1 MFDGEAEDA
10 VDDLE
15 VDGVSQQHR
24 EGGGTHAVERNP
36 KATAAPQP
44 AAQRLLA
51 CRIMLNAIGGEDHR
65 VVGTQDIGPGD
76 GLLVF
81 DPPFASPV
89 PEIKLYWHRRHTM
102 SPAHSWL
109 RQQVLTVCR
118 PLETATP

>member
-1 MFDGEAEDA
+1 MLFRSFYALIRC
-10 VDDLE
+10 V
-15 VDGVSQQHR
+15 
-24 EGGGTHAVERNP
+24 
-36 KATAAPQP
+36 ATAGLAAAIP
-44 AAQRLLA
+44 AQ
-51 CRIMLNAIGGEDHR
+51 M
-65 VVGTQDIGPGD
+65 TQDIGPGD